1 MWKIPFQFLNMN
13 VFPEHGWRFGKP
25 RAYYITIDDTNS
37 RYTKIGIPLSEQL
50 LEILR
55 QTTDTEIIKVIIN
68 TL

>member
-1 MWKIPFQFLNMN
+1 MNMTT
-13 VFPEHGWRFGKP
+13 FSDHGWRFGKP
-25 RAYYITIDDTNS
+25 KAFYISIDDINS
-37 RYTKIGIPLSEQL
+37 CYTKIGIPLSEQL